1 MNALAPPYTVTDRGL
16 RLAVRLT
23 PKAGRNRIEG
33 LVAEAG
39 GGSVIKVVV
48 TAAPESGKANAA
60 LVKLLAK
67 EWRLPKT
74 SIAIERGETSRRKS
88 LAIIGDG
95 AELAALLEVWL
106 RSNES

>member
-1 MNALAPPYTVTDRGL
+1 M
-16 RLAVRLT
+16 RLT
-23 PKAGRNRIEG
+23 PKAGRTRIEG

-39 GGSVIKVVV
+39 GGSAIKVAV

-74 SIAIERGETSRRKS
+74 SIAIERGETSRRKT
-88 LAIIGDG
+88 LAIAGNG
-95 AELAALLEVWL
+95 AALAVRLEEWL
-106 RSNES
+106 REQCD